1 MRIDIVRH
9 VRGWNFHR
17 IDRGTQRGSTWAP
30 GFSYS
35 FTITRLLVIVPLR
48 HRFTPPWESWQPS
61 SFKVTNKAMVS
72 VGETFASCCSG
83 FGNPSAS
90 VRGAR
95 RGKNSWSRS
104 LHQYRAAIPSLR
116 LRPSSRLLSFII
128 ISVLIDS

>member
-1 MRIDIVRH
+1 MQ
-9 VRGWNFHR
+9 NEN
-17 IDRGTQRGSTWAP
+17 
-30 GFSYS
+30 
-35 FTITRLLVIVPLR
+35 R
-48 HRFTPPWESWQPS
+48 HRSSCSGVEFPPNRSRDATWQYVGARVFILFHDHTTSRDCPVASPIHNELTPPWESWQPS

-83 FGNPSAS
+83 FGNPRS

-104 LHQYRAAIPSLR
+104 LHQYRAATPSLCR
-116 LRPSSRLLSFII
+116 LSFII